1 MKHCCLG
8 RRVRRHPHKSTREH
22 KNRIGG
28 ISSYIFAFDRNA
40 MHPFLVLCL
49 AILTCSA
56 AALLAHTTRPFL
68 LSSDGLTADTLLR
81 RALPAVVELWSR
93 SCRQSS
99 LPALTSKI
107 LHFVHPAAPST
118 HNTTPPD
125 GQLSQHEP
133 SLTQDVRPEPSRY
146 EWLWVKTKRVFAK
159 AFWNIL
165 RRQIRTMSFPTWA
178 LGLSIRRTRAMPSGL
193 TTMMFAASLPHHCAL
208 MSMLTGCRGLCWSG
222 YSLYPCPA

>member
-56 AALLAHTTRPFL
+56 AALLAHTTKPFL

-81 RALPAVVELWSR
+81 RALPAAVELWSR

-146 EWLWVKTKRVFAK
+146 EWLWPKAKRVFAK
-159 AFWNIL
+159 AFWNVL

-178 LGLSIRRTRAMPSGL
+178 LGLSVRRTRAMPSGL
-193 TTMMFAASLPHHCAL
+193 TTMVFAAGPTLYCTPI
-208 MSMLTGCRGLCWSG
+208 SMLTGCRGLCWSDC
-222 YSLYPCPA
+222 SLYPCPA